1 MKKLLKYIAY
11 FFGTLLLLFAVFITY
26 MVIVSDIQPPKVEGN
41 DAGFVRLQRKQID
54 TNCYVIGNNWI
65 RKSKSGIWEM
75 YVEGKPFERGVINGK
90 LSQELVQK
98 QEEAFVDQIAKLI
111 PSKSYQHFLK
121 YLIGFFNKN
130 LPKNLTE
137 EQKLEIYG
145 VSQAASHEFDF
156 IGTPYQRILNYHG
169 AHDIGHALQNFAL
182 VGCSSFSTW
191 NDKSQDSTLITGRNF
206 DFYVGD
212 KFAEDKLL
220 LFCNPTK
227 GYKFMIVT
235 WGGFTGVVSG
245 MNLEGLSITLNASKS
260 SIPTGTAEPVSL
272 IAREI
277 LQYAKN
283 IEEAIKIAKSRKSF
297 VSESFMISSA
307 ADNKTIIIEK
317 TPDVTAVAYPSN
329 NEIICTNHYQSK
341 ELLNTDKNEEQIK
354 QSASEYRYQRI
365 KELLNKTDK
374 NTPQKTASILRNQF
388 GLNDQFIGYGN
399 EKAVNQL
406 ICHHSIIFEPK
417 KKIVWVST
425 HPWQLGEYIAYDLNK
440 IFAMKGL
447 QQNHEIADAAL
458 TIKSDEFLQTTDY
471 NSFIEFRKIKEKILN
486 KETIDVAKFIKL
498 NPEYYDTYVLAGNYW
513 FDKKRYK
520 IAKKQYQTALTKE
533 VATKYE
539 IENIQEKIEKCNKKL
554 N

>member
-41 DAGFVRLQRKQID
+41 DAAFVRLQRKQID

-283 IEEAIKIAKSRKSF
+283 IEDAIKIAKSRKSF

-539 IENIQEKIEKCNKKL
+539 IENIKEKIEKCNKKL

>member
-41 DAGFVRLQRKQID
+41 DAAFVRLQRKQID

-191 NDKSQDSTLITGRNF
+191 NDKSEDSTLITGRNF

-283 IEEAIKIAKSRKSF
+283 IEDAIKIAKSRKSF

-307 ADNKTIIIEK
+307 TDNKTIIIEK

-374 NTPQKTASILRNQF
+374 I
-388 GLNDQFIGYGN
+388 
-399 EKAVNQL
+399 NQL
-406 ICHHSIIFEPK
+406 LKLSG
-417 KKIVWVST
+417 
-425 HPWQLGEYIAYDLNK
+425 GE
-440 IFAMKGL
+440 
-447 QQNHEIADAAL
+447 L
-458 TIKSDEFLQTTDY
+458 TV
-471 NSFIEFRKIKEKILN
+471 N
-486 KETIDVAKFIKL
+486 
-498 NPEYYDTYVLAGNYW
+498 
-513 FDKKRYK
+513 
-520 IAKKQYQTALTKE
+520 
-533 VATKYE
+533 
-539 IENIQEKIEKCNKKL
+539 
-554 N
+554 

>member
-283 IEEAIKIAKSRKSF
+283 IDDAIKIAKSRKSF

-317 TPDVTAVAYPSN
+317 TPDVTAVAYPTS

-388 GLNDQFIGYGN
+388 GLNDLFIGYGN

-458 TIKSDEFLQTTDY
+458 TIKSDEFLQTSDY

-539 IENIQEKIEKCNKKL
+539 IENIKEKIEKCNKKL

>member
-11 FFGTLLLLFAVFITY
+11 FFGILILILLAFIGY
-26 MVIVSDIQPPKVEGN
+26 MMIVSNIQPPKVTEK
-41 DAGFVRLQRKQID
+41 DRVYEKLQRKQID
-54 TNCYVIGNNWI
+54 SNCYTIGNNWI

-75 YVEGKPFERGVINGK
+75 YVEGNPYERGVINGK
-90 LSQELVQK
+90 LAKELVQK
-98 QEEAFVDQIAKLI
+98 QEEAFVDQIARLI
-111 PSKSYQHFLK
+111 PSRSYQHFLK
-121 YLIGFFNKN
+121 YLIGFFNKD

-137 EQKLEIYG
+137 EEKLEIYG

-191 NDKSQDSTLITGRNF
+191 NDRSQDSTLISGRNF

-220 LFCNPTK
+220 MFCNPTK

-283 IEEAIKIAKSRKSF
+283 IDEAVKIAKSRKAF

-307 ADNKTIIIEK
+307 ADNKTVIIEK
-317 TPDVTAVAYPSN
+317 TPDITAVAYPEN

-341 ELLNTDKNEEQIK
+341 ELLNSEKNTEQIK
-354 QSASEYRYQRI
+354 QSASEYRYERI
-365 KELLNKTDK
+365 KELLEKTEK
-374 NTPQKTASILRNQF
+374 NTPEKTVAILRNQL
-388 GLNDQFIGYGN
+388 GLHDQFIGYGN

-406 ICHHSIIFEPK
+406 ICHHSIVFEPK
-417 KKIVWVST
+417 KKLVWIST
-425 HPWQLGEYIAYDLNK
+425 QPWQLGEYVAYDLNK
-440 IFAMKGL
+440 VFAMRGL
-447 QQNHEIADAAL
+447 STNREIADTAL
-458 TIKSDEFLQTTDY
+458 NIKSDEFLKTADYKAFVAFRTT
-471 NSFIEFRKIKEKILN
+471 KEKILN
-486 KETIDVAKFIKL
+486 KQTIDVAAFIKT
-498 NPEYYDTYVLAGNYW
+498 NPEFYDTYVLAGNYS
-513 FDKKRYK
+513 FDKKLYAQ
-520 IAKKQYQTALTKE
+520 AKKYYQTALTKE

-539 IENIQEKIEKCNKKL
+539 IENIQDKIKKCDKKL

>member
-41 DAGFVRLQRKQID
+41 DAAFVRLQRKQID

-191 NDKSQDSTLITGRNF
+191 NDKSEDSTLITGRNF

-471 NSFIEFRKIKEKILN
+471 KSFIEFRKIKEKILN

-539 IENIQEKIEKCNKKL
+539 IENIKEKIEKCNKKL